1 MVDLVNICDKL
12 IKTYNT
18 TIIDQMPPDLKDAL
32 QSNASYCS
40 VNPYRQHEKE
50 RTVLNELI
58 KNHFD
63 EEKKAQR
70 EELTQNY
77 IGGPMTL
84 TGHWSE
90 AYQKLIYLFGEKH
103 ADDTDCSK
111 FLENYGYGRN
121 EEKSGMRI
129 ETYLKKLTEI
139 NDIFLDIFVEIPA
152 YKQKTLKYSTSDF
165 LANASEGRLF
175 KIGAEFS
182 ECMEEISELNPK
194 KCSRS
199 RIHYIDIRN
208 VEWKKGYFN
217 ELDPLSNFINIC
229 YDTINLRTDL
239 DLNQT
244 KNELSNI
251 LFSDYGQYI
260 TEGLLSTKNTPE
272 YLEFWYD
279 TMLKNSYVK
288 KELDNCDKQMAKK
301 IYDFYKK
308 EITEELDTVS
318 ILEGI
323 DGSTKTVNN
332 LERIQEIT
340 NNIVYYSHNDKMEPN
355 MFIEHFNELRKFL
368 IPINAATVD
377 CYTFCRIFKKF
388 NLQPENPQKRRFTD
402 EPETPSNIIIYSGD
416 NHSIRYRKFLKEI
429 GFSLIVDI
437 GSKLPVRNCINMT
450 EHDTKQPGSESGWSL
465 QPLFSAWPPP
475 TQPSLLAS
483 LQQSTLFG
491 GFSLPPAPEK
501 GFGTQPV
508 GGFFGAFGTPKKQ
521 SLKKEEAQRL
531 KYERKLYDEDT
542 LTGNVGKAPTKGD
555 FKQKG
560 RKSNHYK

>member
-1 MVDLVNICDKL
+1 M
-12 IKTYNT
+12 
-18 TIIDQMPPDLKDAL
+18 A
-32 QSNASYCS
+32 
-40 VNPYRQHEKE
+40 
-50 RTVLNELI
+50 ELI
-58 KNHFD
+58 HNHFT
-63 EEKKAQR
+63 KKAAKQ
-70 EELTQNY
+70 ELTQNY
-77 IGGPMTL
+77 IGGPCTL
-84 TGHWSE
+84 TGHWSDTH
-90 AYQKLIYLFGEKH
+90 QKLIYIFGEAH

-121 EEKSGMRI
+121 EEQSGMRI

-182 ECMEEISELNPK
+182 ECMEEVSELNPK

-229 YDTINLRTDL
+229 YHTINLRTDL

-260 TEGLLSTKNTPE
+260 TKGFLSAKNTPE
-272 YLEFWYD
+272 YLEFWYGI
-279 TMLKNSYVK
+279 MLKNSYVK
-288 KELDNCDKQMAKK
+288 KELDNCDKQMAEK

-340 NNIVYYSHNDKMEPN
+340 NIIVYYSHNGNIEPN
-355 MFIEHFNELRKFL
+355 IFIEHFTELRKFL

-437 GSKLPVRNCINMT
+437 GSKLPVTNCINMT
-450 EHDTKQPGSESGWSL
+450 ENDTKQPGSESGWSL

-475 TQPSLLAS
+475 TQPSFSALPHLE
-483 LQQSTLFG
+483 QQSFFGSFGAPPQQQAPFGGVGGLFG
-491 GFSLPPAPEK
+491 GLGGFDQLPAPKQLSKQEEEQKNRLLYEK
-501 GFGTQPV
+501 GIAEASTTEGGT
-508 GGFFGAFGTPKKQ
+508 GKFKKNAE
-521 SLKKEEAQRL
+521 LKKE
-531 KYERKLYDEDT
+531 
-542 LTGNVGKAPTKGD
+542 
-555 FKQKG
+555 G
-560 RKSNHYK
+560 RKKGPY